1 LDQRP
6 LPEMQSLDA
15 GPIGGEV
22 IADEFIAHLAPV
34 DLHRLALIFDWLG
47 DHAED
52 LRTGDGQHLND
63 ATDWAAFLHEV
74 AAAARKNVSA

>member
-1 LDQRP
+1 
-6 LPEMQSLDA
+6 M
-15 GPIGGEV
+15 

-52 LRTGDGQHLND
+52 LRTGDGQRLLD

-74 AAAARKNVSA
+74 AAAARKGVNV